1 MEKFRSPFQV
11 GLGIPGHDQYLT
23 GRTFRRFVMVRM
35 VQSNR
40 QRIAM
45 NSTKII
51 RKVSVAEVKVGS
63 RNKVS
68 NLTKTG
74 PKTMETPSA
83 IMGPSDHDSTLQRT
97 EATSVERS
105 HTPVMHSK
113 PHAHPAGEVLLVAGD
128 SNREEVEYGS

>member
-1 MEKFRSPFQV
+1 
-11 GLGIPGHDQYLT
+11 
-23 GRTFRRFVMVRM
+23 
-35 VQSNR
+35 
-40 QRIAM
+40 M